1 MDIALDVMGGDNAPH
16 APVQGAI
23 KAVKNSRFDLKLILI
38 GDELSIKKELGGFKS
53 ESISILH
60 ASENITS
67 SDKASKVIKTKPD
80 SSMVKGIRLLKEKKA
95 GAFISAGNT
104 GAQMATSLLTLG
116 RIPHVKRPALSAFF
130 SGLSGGKI
138 LCDVGA
144 NPDASPE
151 NMLQFAIMSSVYLDH
166 VENIKNPKIG
176 LMNIGEEPEK
186 GSELYQ
192 ETYSL
197 LKRELPNFVGNIESR
212 NIFICDADVLV
223 CDGFVGNT
231 IIKFAEGWVLSFA
244 EMIKKKILSKARY
257 KIGAQMI
264 QPALDEIRNKY
275 DYEEHGGTPL
285 LGVNGISI
293 VCHGASS
300 SKAIMNSI
308 LLAQKSINEN
318 LIDDISKGINDH
330 LEVLSES

>member
-1 MDIALDVMGGDNAPH
+1 MYIALDVMGGDNAPH
-16 APVQGAI
+16 APVQGAV
-23 KAVKNSRFDLKLILI
+23 KALKNNLFNLKIILI
-38 GDELSIKKELGGFKS
+38 GDELKIKKELGGFKS
-53 ESISILH
+53 ERVSVLH
-60 ASENITS
+60 ASEKITS
-67 SDKASKVIKTKPD
+67 SDRASKVIKSKPD
-80 SSMVKGIRLLKEKKA
+80 SSMVKGIRLLKENKA
-95 GAFISAGNT
+95 DAFISAGNT
-104 GAQMATSLLTLG
+104 GAQSATSLLTLG

-166 VENIKNPKIG
+166 VEGIKNPKIG
-176 LMNIGEEPEK
+176 LMNIGEEPSK

-192 ETYSL
+192 ETYLL
-197 LKRELPNFVGNIESR
+197 LKKELPNFVGNIESR
-212 NIFICDADVLV
+212 NIFVCEADVLV

-300 SKAIMNSI
+300 SKAFMNSI

-318 LIDDISKGINDH
+318 LIDDISKGINEH
-330 LEVLSES
+330 LEPISES